1 MVFSNILDLLTGRA
15 LSPPPR
21 IQFAALPYRTKKKT
35 VEYLLVTSRD
45 TGRWIIPKG
54 WPLSGGDV
62 AETVMTE
69 AWEEAGIYGKL
80 HGEPAGQYSYDKKM
94 ESHSVRCRVI
104 FYPVLVTKLAKDF
117 PERNERQR
125 EWLSATEAAVRI
137 QEPDLRELFESGRLD
152 ALINR
157 IEHGD
162 QDDSS

>member
-1 MVFSNILDLLTGRA
+1 MVFSNIFDLLTGRA
-15 LSPPPR
+15 YSLPLR
-21 IQFAALPYRTKKKT
+21 IQFAALPYRIRKKT

-69 AWEEAGIYGKL
+69 AWEEAGIYGQL
-80 HGEPAGQYSYDKKM
+80 HGEPAGEYSYEKKM
-94 ESHSVRCRVI
+94 ENHSVRCRVV

-125 EWLSATEAAVRI
+125 EWLSSGEAAKRI

-157 IEHGD
+157 IKQAD
-162 QDDSS
+162 